1 MGDYVSIADVRR
13 VSGITSTL
21 VDDTD
26 VTATITDIEERVNEY
41 IGTTSVPRRTTEIRD
56 GDGTDNIIVNHLPLL
71 RVVAL
76 KIDGVSVTPSN
87 LFVNLDTGF
96 IQLKTDAEVTL
107 FKRNLPQ
114 RVALDYF
121 YGLMKN
127 TVTQTTS
134 DGAVTAGNG
143 ITLTLTSETGFTNG
157 DWIRIT
163 GTDGNQEITKID
175 ALSTKDATVDI
186 SYDHVDD
193 SLVTK
198 MDIPQIV
205 KELTGVLAGIKL
217 VARVVGAT
225 FDELT
230 GYEIDELRV
239 QKGEPFT
246 QWRETS
252 SQLIKVR
259 DQLLTRLRKM
269 PQFG

>member
-21 VDDTD
+21 VDDAD
-26 VTATITDIEERVNEY
+26 VTSTIADIEERVNEY
-41 IGTTSVPRRTTEIRD
+41 IGTTSVPRRVTEIRD
-56 GDGTDNIIVNHLPLL
+56 GDGSDNIIVNHLPLL

-76 KIDGVSVTPSN
+76 KIDGTAVTPSN

-107 FKRNLPQ
+107 FKRTLPQ
-114 RVALDYF
+114 RVVLDYF
-121 YGLMKN
+121 YGKMKD

-134 DGAVTAGNG
+134 DGAVVSGDAV
-143 ITLTLTSETGFTNG
+143 TLTLTSETGFAAN

-163 GTDGNQEITKID
+163 GTDGNQEVTKID
-175 ALSTKDATVDI
+175 VLSTKDATVDI
-186 SYDHVDD
+186 SYGHVDD
-193 SLVTK
+193 SLITK
-198 MDIPQIV
+198 MDVPQIV

-217 VARVVGAT
+217 VARIVGST
-225 FDELT
+225 FDEIT

-259 DQLLTRLRKM
+259 DQLLTRLRKV